1 MSFPLITVFGATG
14 QQGGGVA
21 RALLMQRRW
30 RVRAVTRQP
39 QSEAA
44 RVLAALGAELCCADL
59 DQPDTLSSA
68 LRGAT
73 GAFCVTNFWE
83 HGDGERELRQ
93 ARHLADA
100 AANSGT
106 RQVIWSTLEDTR
118 SCRRDDGSALPLL
131 QGRFS
136 VPHMDAKAEANAFFL
151 DRELPVTLL
160 LTSFYWENLIT
171 HGMGPQRSADGRL
184 ELALPLGG
192 ARLPG
197 IAAADIGAC
206 AAALFNQSAA
216 QRRVGVAGDHLTGP
230 EMAAAF
236 TDLLGEPVRFVDIAT
251 AAYARLPFPGAT
263 ELAAM
268 FAFKQLNNAALC
280 AARPVAATRAL
291 QPGLLSFRAWL
302 HQQAPHFL
310 TPTRSSQ

>member
-1 MSFPLITVFGATG
+1 LP
-14 QQGGGVA
+14 
-21 RALLMQRRW
+21 
-30 RVRAVTRQP
+30 
-39 QSEAA
+39 
-44 RVLAALGAELCCADL
+44 
-59 DQPDTLSSA
+59 SA
-68 LRGAT
+68 MRGAA

-93 ARHLADA
+93 ARHLAEA
-100 AANSGT
+100 AANCDT
-106 RQVIWSTLEDTR
+106 QHLIWSTLEDTR
-118 SCRRDDGSALPLL
+118 QCTSADGSHLPRL
-131 QGRFS
+131 QGRFC

-171 HGMGPQRSADGRL
+171 HGMGPQRSADGSL
-184 ELALPLGG
+184 ELALPLGQ

-206 AAALFNQSAA
+206 AAALFNQPAA
-216 QRRVGVAGDHLTGP
+216 QRRVGVAGEHLTGP

-236 TDLLGEPVRFVDIAT
+236 TDLLGEPVRFVDIPT
-251 AAYARLPFPGAT
+251 AAYARLPFPGAV
-263 ELAAM
+263 EVAAM

-280 AARPVAATRAL
+280 ASRPVEATRAL

-302 HQQAPHFL
+302 HQQAPRFL
-310 TPTRSSQ
+310 APTRSLQ